1 MRCTRLLLAACLLL
15 ASPAWGES
23 DLESASDEAKA
34 KASAHYTQGM
44 ASYQAGDTAAAL
56 AEFELS
62 YQTVQSPN
70 SHLMV
75 AKALI
80 DLGRYAEAHRA
91 LDETLAEATQAE
103 ARDPKYAQT
112 TRAAREEL
120 ARVEAQVVK
129 LKLTV
134 SGVGPSASVRV
145 NDTEYGPDEL
155 SRPIVVAPGQLTLTL
170 IDKGENVA
178 TQSLEGRAGETLH
191 LTLAPTPAPK
201 AAASAGPTSTSGAA
215 ASKRPFPHR
224 RTTAYVA
231 GGIGVAGALSFGVF
245 GLLNHAKY
253 SDVQDQCSDNLC
265 SDDVREDA
273 ERGHTYQTIANVGL
287 IVGVVGLGT
296 AVALVLTEP
305 DGTTARGFAT
315 RVAVGPGSVQVQGT
329 F

>member
-1 MRCTRLLLAACLLL
+1 MTWTRLLLAACLLF
-15 ASPAWGES
+15 ASPAWAES

-62 YQTVQSPN
+62 YQTVNSPN

-75 AKALI
+75 AKSLI

-91 LDETLAEATQAE
+91 LDETLAEARQAE
-103 ARDPKYAQT
+103 AKDPKYAQT
-112 TRAAREEL
+112 RQAAQEEL
-120 ARVEAQVVK
+120 VRVEAHVVK

-134 SGVGPSASVRV
+134 SGVESAASVRV

-178 TQSLEGRAGETLH
+178 TQSLEARAGETLH
-191 LTLAPTPAPK
+191 LTLAPERETETPAV
-201 AAASAGPTSTSGAA
+201 ATSTPVAA

-231 GGIGVAGALSFGVF
+231 GGIGVAGALAFGVF
-245 GLLNHAKY
+245 GVLNHAKY

-305 DGTTARGFAT
+305 DATSARRLAT
-315 RVAVGPGSVQVQGT
+315 RVAVGPGSIQLQGT